1 MEWLE
6 INCILEGLTVLIEKY
21 RTQLEMPNLSEDEH
35 SDISNDLAYT
45 EILLHKYENERDKMA
60 AM

>member
-6 INCILEGLTVLIEKY
+6 INCIIEGLIALIEKY
-21 RTQLEMPNLSEDEH
+21 RTRLELPNLSEDEH
-35 SDISNDLAYT
+35 SEISNDLAYT